1 MILWIKLVKLG
12 GWTGFMKDKI
22 KYSYAATLL
31 LSILIY
37 SIPFQFGGYIF
48 RILLAIVVLFLVGD
62 IIRIIWNH
70 NNQSIR
76 NYLLL
81 GILNSFVLF
90 HLALIFSYLMFDAV
104 ITLLFGIVFGVIL
117 YFFISNRINQVI

>member
-1 MILWIKLVKLG
+1 
-12 GWTGFMKDKI
+12 MKDKI

-37 SIPFQFGGYIF
+37 GIPFQFGGYIF

-104 ITLLFGIVFGVIL
+104 ITLLLGIVFGVL
-117 YFFISNRINQVI
+117 FYFFISNRINQFI

>member
-1 MILWIKLVKLG
+1 MILWIKLVILG
-12 GWTGFMKDKI
+12 EWTGFMKNNI

-37 SIPFQFGGYIF
+37 AIPFQIGGYIL
-48 RILLAIVVLFLVGD
+48 RLLLAIVALLLIGD

-70 NNQSIR
+70 DNQSVR

-104 ITLLFGIVFGVIL
+104 ITLLFGIVFGVLL
-117 YFFISNRINQVI
+117 YFFILNLINQFI